1 MDEHLFAVR
10 SPLEVGDRVM
20 LHVCPNSVYEV
31 NDILVVHSARHA
43 DVQILYDLGVMKV
56 TLDLIKGRLVG
67 GTLVPVGEEQA
78 RSERMG

>member
-1 MDEHLFAVR
+1 MDKHLFAVR

-20 LHVCPNSVYEV
+20 LHVCPNSVFEV

-43 DVQILYDLGVMKV
+43 DVQILYDVGAMRV
-56 TLDLIKGRLVG
+56 TLDLIKGRLVDG
-67 GTLVPVGEEQA
+67 SLVPVGEEQA

>member
-1 MDEHLFAVR
+1 MDKHLFAVR

-20 LHVCPNSVYEV
+20 LHVCPNSVFEV

-43 DVQILYDLGVMKV
+43 DVQILYDVGAMRV
-56 TLDLIKGRLVG
+56 TLDLIKGRLVDG
-67 GTLVPVGEEQA
+67 SLVSVGEEQV